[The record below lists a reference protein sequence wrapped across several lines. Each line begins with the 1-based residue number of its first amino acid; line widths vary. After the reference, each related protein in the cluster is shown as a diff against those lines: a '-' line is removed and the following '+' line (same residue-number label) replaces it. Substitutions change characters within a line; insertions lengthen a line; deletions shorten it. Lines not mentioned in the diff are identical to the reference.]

1 MCGEYATFVEDEVS
15 AEDSSLEV
23 DSAVVVVEEDVV
35 WSELLSDVVA
45 EALVDGEELEDDELD
60 GTLVEDDELAAF
72 DVDELLELELEL
84 EEDGFDGAE
93 LEDEELAGAELDDAE
108 LEVEDDGCAEDE
120 EGGDELLGG
129 LAPFCG
135 LPPALLPSNTTKLA
149 LLPFGTVTTQ
159 KLAPP
164 TPTVPPPDISFTLC
178 FEGSMAQ
185 GRPLQPPPSQT
196 ISTPQVGILSR
207 KGVAGSR

>member
-1 MCGEYATFVEDEVS
+1 MDCAALLLLLMVLVEAAVTLGARLCVDLADIDAELPVEVEFSTRMCGEYATFVEDEES
-15 AEDSSLEV
+15 ADDSSLDV

-35 WSELLSDVVA
+35 WSELVSDVVA

-135 LPPALLPSNTTKLA
+135 LPPVLLP
-149 LLPFGTVTTQ
+149 
-159 KLAPP
+159 
-164 TPTVPPPDISFTLC
+164 
-178 FEGSMAQ
+178 
-185 GRPLQPPPSQT
+185 
-196 ISTPQVGILSR
+196 
-207 KGVAGSR
+207 